1 MLKRT
6 NETKTLPSQ
15 FVLTPEQRVALIE
28 AKLQRAEANAKAL
41 AEVVKKLAKR

>member
-1 MLKRT
+1 MLRT
-6 NETKTLPSQ
+6 DTKQSLPSQ

-28 AKLQRAEANAKAL
+28 AKLQRAEAEAKAL